1 VSSDEGFYEQF
12 QALKPEMVSFIDQ
25 KKEEK
30 DQIDEI
36 LFVGHSLGGGV
47 AALAGASLAPLYDKI
62 KSRVVTIGAPLVGAE
77 SFQDLFKKRSLIVSN
92 FYSFRFIYT
101 VLIQSLRIKHHT
113 RLRLLTDPIPLSP
126 RFYWYRKH

>member
-1 VSSDEGFYEQF
+1 LSSDQGFYEQF

-62 KSRVVTIGAPLVGAE
+62 KSRVVTVGAPLVDRE
-77 SFQDLFKKRSLIVSN
+77 LPRLI
-92 FYSFRFIYT
+92 
-101 VLIQSLRIKHHT
+101 
-113 RLRLLTDPIPLSP
+113 
-126 RFYWYRKH
+126 